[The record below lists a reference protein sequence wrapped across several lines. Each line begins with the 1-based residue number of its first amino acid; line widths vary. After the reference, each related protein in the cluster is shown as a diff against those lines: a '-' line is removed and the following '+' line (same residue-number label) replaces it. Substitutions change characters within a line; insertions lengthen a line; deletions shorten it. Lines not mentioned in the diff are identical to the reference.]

1 MHAPR
6 ASFLA
11 LFVVGS
17 LVGCDRRAPAAECLK
32 DRDFDLLDGRT
43 LAWNAL
49 RGTAA
54 TVLITL
60 DPECPFCRNYAPMI
74 DSLSKRFAPAGVRF
88 VGVYA
93 GPYIVADSVRTYVE
107 RCGLAFD
114 HVLDRE
120 CGTAGSLG
128 ARVTPECFVLNA
140 QDELVYR
147 GALDDRAVRAG
158 RHKPTATRHYL
169 ADAVQ
174 RLLDGREPSR
184 GADAVGCIVECPDR

>member
-1 MHAPR
+1 M
-6 ASFLA
+6 
-11 LFVVGS
+11 VGS
-17 LVGCDRRAPAAECLK
+17 LVGCDRRTPAAEDLK
-32 DRDFDLLDGRT
+32 DLDLDLLDGRT

-60 DPECPFCRNYAPMI
+60 DPECPFCQNYAPMI

-88 VGVYA
+88 MGVYA

-107 RCGLAFD
+107 RCGLDFD
-114 HVLDRE
+114 QVLDRE
-120 CGTAGSLG
+120 CATAASLG

-158 RHKPTATRHYL
+158 RHKPAATRHYL